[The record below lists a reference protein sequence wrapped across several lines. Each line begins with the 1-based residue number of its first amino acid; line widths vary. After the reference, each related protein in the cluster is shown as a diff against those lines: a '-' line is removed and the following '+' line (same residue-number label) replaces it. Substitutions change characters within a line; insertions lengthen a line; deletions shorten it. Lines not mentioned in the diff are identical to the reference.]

1 VSVDLTVRLLVR
13 RGAGPQLYTVSVPE
27 DASVLDALEAAG
39 RQDATLVFRHSCHH
53 ASCGSCGM
61 MINNR
66 ERLACAT
73 PAREA
78 LDERDPVRLEPLRG
92 LPLVADL
99 AVDPSGFLARLEAA
113 NRPLGRRDESGT
125 GFPPLVPGARGGF
138 NRFENCIECGL
149 CVSACPIVSIS
160 KSYLGPAVLAAAGRL
175 LEEPRGRDRAAVL
188 EAVNGP
194 DGVWR
199 CRDVYLCTEVCPA
212 DVNPGAAIAGL
223 RRAIIFHTQGETQ
236 DENSL

>member
-1 VSVDLTVRLLVR
+1 VDLTVRLLVR
-13 RGAGPQLYTVSVPE
+13 RSAGRQLYTVSLPE
-27 DASVLDALEAAG
+27 DASVLEALETAG
-39 RQDATLVFRHSCHH
+39 RQDATLIFRHSCHH

-61 MINNR
+61 IINGR

-73 PAREA
+73 PIQEA
-78 LDERDPVRLEPLRG
+78 VDEREPVRLEPLRN

-99 AVDPSGFLARLEAA
+99 VVDPSGFLAQLETVG
-113 NRPLGRRDESGT
+113 RPLSRRDESGT
-125 GFPPLVPGARGGF
+125 AFPPLVPGTPGRF

-149 CVSACPIVSIS
+149 CISACPIVSIS
-160 KSYLGPAVLAAAGRL
+160 RTYLGPAVLAAAGRL
-175 LEEPRGRDRAAVL
+175 VEEPRGRDRSAVL

-199 CRDVYLCTEVCPA
+199 CHDVYLCTEVCPA
-212 DVNPGAAIAGL
+212 EVNPGAAIAGL
-223 RRAIIFHTQGETQ
+223 RRAIIFHQSGETQ

>member
-1 VSVDLTVRLLVR
+1 VSVDLTVNLLIR
-13 RGAGPQLYTVSVPE
+13 RGSGSQLYTVGVPE
-27 DASVLDALEAAG
+27 GASVLDALEAAG

-53 ASCGSCGM
+53 AACGSCGM
-61 MINNR
+61 IVNGH

-73 PAREA
+73 PVREA
-78 LDERDPVRLEPLRG
+78 AGEREPVRLEPLRN

-99 AVDPSGFLARLEAA
+99 AVDPSGFLARMEAVG
-113 NRPLGRRDESGT
+113 RPLSRRDESGT
-125 GFPPLVPGARGGF
+125 AISPLVPGAPESF

-149 CVSACPIVSIS
+149 CVSACPIASIS
-160 KSYLGPAVLAAAGRL
+160 RTYLGPAVLAAAGRL
-175 LEEPRGRDRAAVL
+175 LEEPRGRVRAAVL
-188 EAVNGP
+188 DAVNGP

-223 RRAIIFHTQGETQ
+223 RRAIIFHPQGETQ
-236 DENSL
+236 DETPL